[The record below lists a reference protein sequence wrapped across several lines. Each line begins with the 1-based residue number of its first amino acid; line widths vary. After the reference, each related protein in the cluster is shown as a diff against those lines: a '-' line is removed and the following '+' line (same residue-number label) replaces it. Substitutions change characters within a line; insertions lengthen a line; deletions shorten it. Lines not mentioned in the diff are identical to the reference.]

1 MFFRINRLAMPCEF
15 RRNILAKNSVLK
27 TVMSSF
33 DLAEGRKIAGKY
45 EVLSLLGAGWEE
57 QNGIHKFPAR

>member
-1 MFFRINRLAMPCEF
+1 M
-15 RRNILAKNSVLK
+15 AKNSVLK

-57 QNGIHKFPAR
+57 LNGIQKLPTR

>member
-1 MFFRINRLAMPCEF
+1 M
-15 RRNILAKNSVLK
+15 AKNSVLK

-57 QNGIHKFPAR
+57 LNGIQKFPTR